1 MGATEFVSVYTRQV
15 ATSLLTS
22 CNNLLQQLDIG
33 MRSHDLRQAYCKL
46 STDLWQVDCPN
57 LLSTGYR
64 LQSRRQNA
72 NWGGGGCLFIYSGSA
87 RLTYFEIN
95 FISKET
101 SWAEPEYMN
110 IHPPPQLTL

>member
-1 MGATEFVSVYTRQV
+1 MGATEFVSVYTQQV

-46 STDLWQVDCPN
+46 STDLWQVDCPS

-64 LQSRRQNA
+64 LQGRPRMLI
-72 NWGGGGCLFIYSGSA
+72 GGGSYSHI
-87 RLTYFEIN
+87 RVL
-95 FISKET
+95 
-101 SWAEPEYMN
+101 PD
-110 IHPPPQLTL
+110 